1 MVTELPLKCG
11 CFWLEMGIW
20 IRCICVCV
28 NIWLSFELCLNL
40 DFFHMRTSELFFRFL
55 NENQTSP
62 KQGYAK
68 HLTTLLEHGP
78 KGLDIASE

>member
-1 MVTELPLKCG
+1 
-11 CFWLEMGIW
+11 
-20 IRCICVCV
+20 
-28 NIWLSFELCLNL
+28 
-40 DFFHMRTSELFFRFL
+40 MRTSELFFRFL